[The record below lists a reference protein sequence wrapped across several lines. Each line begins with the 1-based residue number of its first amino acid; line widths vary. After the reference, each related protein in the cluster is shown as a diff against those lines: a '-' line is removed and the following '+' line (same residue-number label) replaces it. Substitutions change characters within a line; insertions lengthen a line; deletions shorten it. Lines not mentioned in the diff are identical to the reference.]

1 MNTCC
6 VVAVNG
12 SRARIMMMEDVL
24 PKESGPE
31 LKEVETLLN
40 VENLIPDRELWSDH
54 ENSNRG
60 SDGSV
65 HGYDDHRERHKR
77 EFNSHF
83 ARRIVSRVVALAS
96 ENGAELIIILA
107 ESKVLGFIRKAW
119 AKQST
124 CDIVIKDADKNVS
137 RLTPY
142 ELHHYL
148 AREGLLPERHA
159 PSGWLR
165 RVAS

>member
-6 VVAVNG
+6 VVAADG
-12 SRARIMMMEDVL
+12 SRARIMMIEDVL
-24 PKESGPE
+24 PEESGPD

-40 VENLIPDRELWSDH
+40 MENSMPDRELWSDK

-65 HGYDDHRERHKR
+65 HGYDDHRERHKH

-83 ARRIVSRVVALAS
+83 ARRIVNRVAALAN
-96 ENGAELIIILA
+96 ENGAELIITLA
-107 ESKVLGFIRKAW
+107 ESKMLGFIRKAW

-124 CDIVIKDADKNVS
+124 CEIVIKDDDKNV
-137 RLTPY
+137 
-142 ELHHYL
+142 
-148 AREGLLPERHA
+148 A
-159 PSGWLR
+159 
-165 RVAS
+165 

>member
-6 VVAVNG
+6 VVAADG
-12 SRARIMMMEDVL
+12 SRARIMMIEDVL
-24 PKESGPE
+24 PEESGPD

-40 VENLIPDRELWSDH
+40 MENSMPDRELWSDK

-65 HGYDDHRERHKR
+65 HGYDDHRERHKH

-83 ARRIVSRVVALAS
+83 ARRIVNRVAALAN

-107 ESKVLGFIRKAW
+107 ESKMLGFIRKAW

-124 CDIVIKDADKNVS
+124 CEIVIKDDDKNVS
-137 RLTPY
+137 HLTPC

-159 PSGWLR
+159 PAGWR
-165 RVAS
+165 GRAAS

>member
-1 MNTCC
+1 
-6 VVAVNG
+6 
-12 SRARIMMMEDVL
+12 MMMEDVL